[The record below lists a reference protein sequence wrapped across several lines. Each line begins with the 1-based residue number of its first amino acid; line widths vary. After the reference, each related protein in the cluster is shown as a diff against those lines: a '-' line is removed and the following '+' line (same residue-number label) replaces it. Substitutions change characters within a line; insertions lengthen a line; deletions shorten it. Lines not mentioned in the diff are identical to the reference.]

1 MTDYGHALEF
11 GAFLTPAAAG
21 HETVSRLAGYAD
33 DIGLDLIG
41 VQDHPYQAAFLD
53 TWTLLSYLAARTRR
67 VRLFPDVANLP
78 LRPPAVLAR
87 SAASLDILSGG
98 RAELGLGAG
107 AFTDGVAAM
116 GGPRRAAGEGV
127 AALAEAIEVI
137 RALWGR
143 PLDRPG
149 QDRPGQDR
157 PAGDQTGRGIRM
169 AGEHYRL
176 AGAHPGPVPP
186 HPIGIWVGSYQPRML
201 RLTGRLAD
209 GWLPSSAYAAP
220 DQIAGMTKL
229 IDAAAEDTGRD
240 PAAIRRIYN
249 ISGRFAGRG
258 GAGFL
263 DGPPGRWA
271 DQLTELAL
279 EYGMSGFILAP
290 GPDAERDLR
299 ILAEE
304 VAPRVREAVERARR
318 RDGDGPETSG
328 AEAPAGPPALVT
340 ASASP
345 SGAAGRP
352 GRPHAPKGDW
362 SALAPQQRARAQQ
375 LVQVHDHLRKEMTQI
390 EDVIDQVAAGQAGP
404 EAARSVL
411 NQLTMRQNYWTLGAF
426 CASYCRLLT
435 LHHTIEDEAMF
446 PELVRGQ
453 ESLAPVIRQLSLEHE
468 EIAGILTS
476 LDAAL
481 VDMMEDSGKLAEVRD
496 HAEQLSALLGSHL
509 DYEEEELLEP
519 LGRLDI
525 AL

>member
-1 MTDYGHALEF
+1 MTDYGHAVEF
-11 GAFLTPAAAG
+11 GAFLTPAVAG

-41 VQDHPYQAAFLD
+41 IQDHPYQPTFLD

-98 RAELGLGAG
+98 RLELGLGAG
-107 AFTDGVAAM
+107 AFWDGVAAM
-116 GGPRRAAGEGV
+116 GGPRRTPGEGV
-127 AALAEAIEVI
+127 AALAEAIKVI
-137 RALWGR
+137 RALWGQ
-143 PLDRPG
+143 PLDAPAPDRPG
-149 QDRPGQDR
+149 
-157 PAGDQTGRGIRM
+157 RGISV

-229 IDAAAEDTGRD
+229 LDAAAEDAGRD
-240 PAAIRRIYN
+240 PASIRRIYN
-249 ISGRFAGRG
+249 IAGRFTRRPG
-258 GAGFL
+258 GGFL
-263 DGPPGRWA
+263 DGPPARWA
-271 DQLTELAL
+271 EQLTELAL
-279 EYGMSGFILAP
+279 EYGMSGFVLAP

-299 ILAEE
+299 LLAEE
-304 VAPRVREAVERARR
+304 VAPLVREAVGRARQ
-318 RDGDGPETSG
+318 DVAQPEASG
-328 AEAPAGPPALVT
+328 AEPRPSEPVTLVAGSSSTGDVA
-340 ASASP
+340 
-345 SGAAGRP
+345 GHAGRP
-352 GRPHAPKGDW
+352 RAPKGNPA
-362 SALAPQQRARAQQ
+362 ALTAEQRARAHQ
-375 LVQVHDHLRKEMTQI
+375 LVQVHDHLRREMAQL
-390 EDVIDQVAAGQAGP
+390 EDVIDQVAAGRADP
-404 EAARSVL
+404 EAARSMI

-453 ESLAPVIRQLSLEHE
+453 ESLAPVIRQLSQEHE
-468 EIAGILTS
+468 EIAGVLTG

-481 VDMMEDSGKLAEVRD
+481 VDMIEDSGKLAEVRD
-496 HAEQLSALLGSHL
+496 RAEQLSALLLSHL